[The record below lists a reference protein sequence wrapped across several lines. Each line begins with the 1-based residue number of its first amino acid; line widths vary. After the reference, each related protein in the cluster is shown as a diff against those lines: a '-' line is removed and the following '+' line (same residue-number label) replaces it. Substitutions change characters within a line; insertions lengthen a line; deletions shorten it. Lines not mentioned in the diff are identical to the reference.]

1 MSKLKL
7 ANSVINNQKGWNEI
21 LEKTLDVASYKK
33 FFEVTSHHDPLVVK
47 NDNTFYKLNKI
58 GNCHENCRQAE
69 ADGLGLRVSGWYLMN
84 EFTHEGFTDGMC
96 RLMHHSNLMFADG
109 SLLNIT
115 KDDYAKYH
123 IFIQDEARDFDF
135 DNRIGY
141 NDRMVFGDSF
151 RVGRSIPRNKVHFAS
166 KGELSRDIYFEK
178 FKIFKSDETES
189 IQVPSNLSYQE
200 QIKWLTLKTNLSL
213 N

>member
-1 MSKLKL
+1 MSGLNL
-7 ANSVINNQKGWNEI
+7 ANGVVNNYNGWNEV
-21 LEKTLDVASYKK
+21 LKRTLDVASYKK
-33 FFEVTSHHDPLVVK
+33 FFEVTSHYDGLVVK
-47 NDNTFYKLNKI
+47 NDDTFYKLNKR

-69 ADGLGLRVSGWYLMN
+69 ADGLGLRVSGWYVMN
-84 EFTHEGFTDGMC
+84 EFTHEGFADGMC
-96 RLMHHSNLMFADG
+96 RLTHHSNLMLADG

-115 KDDYAKYH
+115 SDDDTNYH
-123 IFIQDEARDFDF
+123 IFIQDDLRDFDF
-135 DNRIGY
+135 YNRIGY

-151 RVGRSIPRNKVHFAS
+151 LVGRSVPRNKVHFAS
-166 KGELSRDIYFEK
+166 EDQLSRDIYFEK
-178 FKIFKSDETES
+178 FKIYKSDEKES

>member
-1 MSKLKL
+1 MSGLSL
-7 ANSVINNQKGWNEI
+7 ANGVINDCNGWNEV
-21 LEKTLDVASYKK
+21 LQKTLDVASYKK
-33 FFEVTSHHDPLVVK
+33 FFEVTSHHNALVVK
-47 NDNTFYKLNKI
+47 NDDTFYKLNKR

-69 ADGLGLRVSGWYLMN
+69 ADGLGLRVSGWYVMN
-84 EFTHEGFTDGMC
+84 EFTHDGFADGMC
-96 RLMHHSNLMFADG
+96 RLEHHSNLMLADG

-115 KDDYAKYH
+115 SDDDANFH

-151 RVGRSIPRNKVHFAS
+151 LVGRSVPRNKVHFAA

-178 FKIFKSDETES
+178 FKIYTADEKNS
-189 IQVPSNLSYQE
+189 ITIPTNLSYQE
-200 QIKWLTLKTNLSL
+200 QIKWITLKTNCYMK
-213 N
+213 